1 MPIRK
6 WIEKWSLLL
15 WRRAFRELFA
25 KNSGYTKKLEFLSQA
40 ETEKALR
47 RTVMRYFLRELIPMR
62 AIQRTDLP
70 PRFAKWSDLSSS
82 ECVFTLDQRKNF
94 KRPHLLACPW
104 YIDLSR
110 GDKCPSEEASL
121 KATCEQEVLAQAATQ
136 PEDDDLQLVVFDD
149 GLTDKERAKALA
161 KQEKLKE
168 KAKAKEDKKKDKE
181 AERETKK
188 KEAEERRQLASKVKK
203 LGLKKVLEEEGISPS
218 ASSKPTSSTALP
230 ALSSYSIPTFD
241 TSVDSSSVLIINQA
255 PDVILGQFEKLP
267 EGQVPEAWES
277 ITEFLKLHQGEKVR
291 LQHGVSDGSPLVDLV
306 VFDIPENLP
315 VPGIQPTGEVP
326 PWNQLKIRTKSNRR
340 QESPWIHKAFE
351 FASTWLQDDGAVLV
365 LYPDSKF
372 ISNEISSWAD
382 WASFQEEDKWFV
394 SNELPLTR
402 PDYEGRTVKYFM
414 AKLFVRREND
424 DPEDT
429 FPPSDFSF
437 NPQKEL
443 LAQGIDLRNDG
454 TIKNVVTAENL
465 TIRSSTGFPW
475 RAGREKSVN
484 FFQALVD
491 LCTEEDDIV
500 LDLTAGT
507 G

>member
-1 MPIRK
+1 
-6 WIEKWSLLL
+6 
-15 WRRAFRELFA
+15 
-25 KNSGYTKKLEFLSQA
+25 
-40 ETEKALR
+40 
-47 RTVMRYFLRELIPMR
+47 MR
-62 AIQRTDLP
+62 AIQRSDLP
-70 PRFAKWSDLSSS
+70 ARFAKWSDLSSS

-94 KRPHLLACPW
+94 QRPHLLACPW

-121 KATCEQEVLAQAATQ
+121 KASCEQEVLAQAASQ
-136 PEDDDLQLVVFDD
+136 PLEDDLQLVLFDES
-149 GLTDKERAKALA
+149 LTDKERAKAEA
-161 KQEKLKE
+161 KLKLMKDRE
-168 KAKAKEDKKKDKE
+168 KAKEDRKKEREADKE
-181 AERETKK
+181 KK
-188 KEAEERRQLASKVKK
+188 QKEAEERRQLASKVKRW
-203 LGLKKVLEEEGISPS
+203 GLKKVLEEEGISPS
-218 ASSKPTSSTALP
+218 ASSKPTSSTAMP
-230 ALSSYSIPTFD
+230 APSSYSIPTID
-241 TSVDSSSVLIINQA
+241 ASVDSSSVLIINLA

-267 EGQVPEAWES
+267 EGQVPEAWGS
-277 ITEFLKLHQGEKVR
+277 ITEFLKLNQGEKVR
-291 LQHGVSDGSPLVDLV
+291 LQHGVGDDTPLVDLV

-315 VPGIQPTGEVP
+315 VPGIPPTGEVP
-326 PWNQLKIRTKSNRR
+326 PWNQLKIRTKSNKR

-365 LYPDSKF
+365 LYPDSRF

-414 AKLFVRREND
+414 AKLFVRKEND

-429 FPPSDFSF
+429 YPQSNFSF

-454 TIKNVVTAENL
+454 MIKNVVTAENL

-491 LCTEEDDIV
+491 LCSEEDDIV